1 MSAHSA
7 PPLVIAHPFPES
19 PDELETDEPRRP
31 TPTAEEVFLAYG
43 SRVYSVA
50 LRMLGN
56 TADAEDV
63 AQDVLVQVILNLDG
77 FRGEAELSTWLHR
90 VTVNAVLQ
98 YRRKHA
104 PRLARQ
110 VQVAPE
116 YVLDATQSPGGR
128 RAPLVRPE
136 QIIMDREAREMFER
150 AIIALPESYRD
161 VFVLSDVEGM
171 ANAEIGQLLGLSLP
185 AVKSRLHRARLQL
198 RDALAPYFGEGEAE

>member
-1 MSAHSA
+1 MQAYLSPSRKRTSS
-7 PPLVIAHPFPES
+7 PQVES
-19 PDELETDEPRRP
+19 PAAPERAGPPRP
-31 TPTAEEVFLAYG
+31 AMTAEEVFLAYG

-63 AQDVLVQVILNLDG
+63 AQDALVQVILNLDG

-110 VQVAPE
+110 VKVAPE
-116 YVLDATQSPGGR
+116 
-128 RAPLVRPE
+128 
-136 QIIMDREAREMFER
+136 
-150 AIIALPESYRD
+150 
-161 VFVLSDVEGM
+161 
-171 ANAEIGQLLGLSLP
+171 
-185 AVKSRLHRARLQL
+185 
-198 RDALAPYFGEGEAE
+198 